1 MIDDSTI
8 AALGGVA
15 ASAAPGASPAQ
26 ARAYTHPALPG
37 RTVVRLTTDA
47 LAQVE
52 DTTLTSLGF
61 THTGTPT
68 PVGHTRTRT
77 TGFPEWPILT
87 DPANARHALNL
98 VGDLRRIEK
107 TARAK
112 PGNAKKG
119 IDELARMLDESAPH
133 FLPTFLEEAARIF
146 LRSDNRSYATQY
158 FGKARE
164 AERAHSLNIDEERH
178 RQVFLEFALAGAV
191 SAKELSAEG
200 KALLERYSAG
210 VALESFLTLNI
221 ERVKGGMPPYGGL
234 AADVRRLA
242 QEAGADLLGTQVR
255 LLRQIL
261 SLIHI

>member
-1 MIDDSTI
+1 MIDDSAI
-8 AALGGVA
+8 AALGGVS
-15 ASAAPGASPAQ
+15 ASPAPGASPAQ

-37 RTVVRLTTDA
+37 RTVVRLTPDD

-52 DTTLTSLGF
+52 DTALASLGF
-61 THTGTPT
+61 ARTGDPA
-68 PVGHTRTRT
+68 PIGHTRTRA

-112 PGNAKKG
+112 PGNAKKS

-133 FLPTFLEEAARIF
+133 FLPTFLEEAGRIF
-146 LRSDNRSYATQY
+146 LRNDNRAYATQY

-164 AERAHSLNIDEERH
+164 AERAHNLDIDEERH

-200 KALLERYSAG
+200 RALLERYGAG
-210 VALESFLTLNI
+210 AALDSFLTLNV

-234 AADVRRLA
+234 ASPLKS
-242 QEAGADLLGTQVR
+242 GK
-255 LLRQIL
+255 
-261 SLIHI
+261 

>member
-52 DTTLTSLGF
+52 DTTLASLGF

-146 LRSDNRSYATQY
+146 LRNDNRSYATQY

-221 ERVKGGMPPYGGL
+221 ERVKGGMPPYGGWPP
-234 AADVRRLA
+234 
-242 QEAGADLLGTQVR
+242 T
-255 LLRQIL
+255 
-261 SLIHI
+261 